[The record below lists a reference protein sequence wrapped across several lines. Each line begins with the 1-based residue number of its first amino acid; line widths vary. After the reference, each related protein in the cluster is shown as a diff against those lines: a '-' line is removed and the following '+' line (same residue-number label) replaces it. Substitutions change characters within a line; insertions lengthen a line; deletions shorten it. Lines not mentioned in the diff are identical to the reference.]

1 METERNYISDYIIP
15 FVHFLVWTTSLCIG
29 IFFLTENNGLIT
41 EKVIISSFSIYVPF
55 LVESAIIVWDI
66 KTRYCRFQ
74 FNDGILNILIW
85 TLFNIAVSVV
95 FSLLFFFG
103 KTGQDLTSNP
113 YLICMLFA
121 MAIEKLI
128 VSYFNANIQR
138 YIGVRRIRIYNPEK
152 K

>member
-41 EKVIISSFSIYVPF
+41 EKVIISAFSIYVPF
-55 LVESAIIVWDI
+55 LVESAITVWDI
-66 KTRYCRFQ
+66 KARYCRFQ
-74 FNDGILNILIW
+74 FNDGIFNILIW
-85 TLFNIAVSVV
+85 TLLNIAVSVV